1 MTEAERKLMDYYLSV
16 VERFEIS
23 HSLDSKGDKIITL
36 KNRNSEETIFF
47 NDDKDGKLQLLKY
60 IKDNS

>member
-16 VERFEIS
+16 VERFEIG
-23 HSLDSKGDKIITL
+23 HSLDSKGDKLITL
-36 KNRNSEETIFF
+36 KDRNSGETMFF

>member
-1 MTEAERKLMDYYLSV
+1 MTDAERKLMDYYLSV
-16 VERFEIS
+16 VERFEIG
-23 HSLDSKGDKIITL
+23 HSLDSKGDKLITL
-36 KNRNSEETIFF
+36 KDNNSGETIFF